1 MTLYLATI
9 TIKQIFKIR
18 PTKFAQKVL
27 DAVNSDKEYAE
38 ILAKMKEVYDKK
50 KGLIKEHN
58 EIIKLIHQADDE
70 YNELEHKRV
79 ACKTQISKQVAAKL

>member
-1 MTLYLATI
+1 MTLNLM

-38 ILAKMKEVYDKK
+38 ILTKMKEVDDKK
-50 KGLIKEHN
+50 KDLIKEHN

-70 YNELEHKRV
+70 YNELEYKRV
-79 ACKTQISKQVAAKL
+79 ARKTQISKQVAAKL

>member
-1 MTLYLATI
+1 MTLNLI

-38 ILAKMKEVYDKK
+38 ILAKMKEVDDKK
-50 KGLIKEHN
+50 KGLIKEYN

-79 ACKTQISKQVAAKL
+79 VRKTQISKQVAAKL